1 MSCNKCPHHVRHGK
15 VGEDGKSI
23 IFSDMCG
30 LRMKQT
36 QETEVPV
43 KKMKGR
49 GKNLPEPIKR
59 KPILEGEPI
68 ECVHYPFPDLFDY
81 FRCRVYQETF
91 ESKGIKNG
99 VIPTKDFQFSERLS
113 GLAVTDMELL

>member
-23 IFSDMCG
+23 LFSDMCG

-36 QETEVPV
+36 QVTEIPN
-43 KKMKGR
+43 KKIKGR
-49 GKNLPEPIKR
+49 GKASVEPIKR
-59 KPILEGEPI
+59 KPLPEGVTM
-68 ECVHYPFPDLFDY
+68 ECVHYPFSSQFDY
-81 FRCRVYQETF
+81 FHCKIYQETF
-91 ESKGIKNG
+91 ESKGMKNG
-99 VIPTKDFQFSERLS
+99 VVPTKDFQFSERLA